1 MTILSALLY
10 TWAILSAGTFLFAF
24 GTVCLGL
31 STPGGR
37 AHFEQK
43 GLSYH
48 TTLVVLVV
56 TSILFPIAWR
66 FTYLAIK
73 EQQ

>member
-1 MTILSALLY
+1 MTYLQVLL
-10 TWAILSAGTFLFAF
+10 TIWAILSAGTFLFAF
-24 GTVCLGL
+24 GTICIGL
-31 STPGGR
+31 STPEGKAR
-37 AHFEQK
+37 FEQQK
-43 GLSYH
+43 LSYH
-48 TTLVVLVV
+48 TTLAVLVV